1 MLLSLSCPCCFNQKI
16 RVLRKIASSF
26 FGMKFGERDSG
37 EVGRDAADWGVYIC
51 IFIPKRLVP
60 IQMCWY
66 KASDF
71 FPESRGSL

>member
-26 FGMKFGERDSG
+26 FGMKFGERHSG
-37 EVGRDAADWGVYIC
+37 EVGRDAADWGVNIC

-66 KASDF
+66 GTSDF
-71 FPESRGSL
+71 FLESRGSL